1 MLWFP
6 FCKAIWNLFS
16 FSGFFPDSYLWSNL
30 KGNCNLNNVQE
41 RICCSLNIVSLA
53 SDETNIFTQ
62 NHRIWAWMK
71 CDRVGFVNPPAQSRL
86 SSHRS
91 PRIMCSQICNI
102 SMDRDCTASLSSL
115 LPVFDHPY
123 NKVFFC
129 VHMEFP
135 DFFCFVLFVSVCTH
149 YYHWTIYPPTRHVC
163 TLMRSPAPSLLWAEY
178 SHLSLPLLLE

>member
-16 FSGFFPDSYLWSNL
+16 FSVFFPDSYLWSNL
-30 KGNCNLNNVQE
+30 KGNCNLNNDQE
-41 RICCSLNIVSLA
+41 RICCNLNIVSLA

-91 PRIMCSQICNI
+91 PRIMCRQICNI

-123 NKVFFC
+123 NKLVFC

-135 DFFCFVLFVSVCTH
+135 DFFLFCFSQFVPITITELYIPPLDMYAHWWDLLHLLFSGLNT
-149 YYHWTIYPPTRHVC
+149 PT
-163 TLMRSPAPSLLWAEY
+163 SLCLCF
-178 SHLSLPLLLE
+178 

>member
-16 FSGFFPDSYLWSNL
+16 FSVFFPDSYLWSNL
-30 KGNCNLNNVQE
+30 KGNCNLNNDQE
-41 RICCSLNIVSLA
+41 RICCNLNIVSLA

-91 PRIMCSQICNI
+91 PRIMCSQILI
-102 SMDRDCTASLSSL
+102 SPWIETAQHLWAACCQCL
-115 LPVFDHPY
+115 TILTIKWFFVFTW
-123 NKVFFC
+123 NFLIFF
-129 VHMEFP
+129 
-135 DFFCFVLFVSVCTH
+135 FVLFFSVCTH

>member
-6 FCKAIWNLFS
+6 FCKAICNLFS

-30 KGNCNLNNVQE
+30 KGNCNLNNDQE
-41 RICCSLNIVSLA
+41 RICCNLNIVSLA

-91 PRIMCSQICNI
+91 PRIMCSQILI
-102 SMDRDCTASLSSL
+102 SPWIETAQHLWAACCQCL
-115 LPVFDHPY
+115 TILTIKWFFVFTW
-123 NKVFFC
+123 NFLIFFL
-129 VHMEFP
+129 
-135 DFFCFVLFVSVCTH
+135 FCFSQFVPITITELYIPPLDMYAHWWDLLHLLFSGLNT
-149 YYHWTIYPPTRHVC
+149 PT
-163 TLMRSPAPSLLWAEY
+163 SLCLCF
-178 SHLSLPLLLE
+178 